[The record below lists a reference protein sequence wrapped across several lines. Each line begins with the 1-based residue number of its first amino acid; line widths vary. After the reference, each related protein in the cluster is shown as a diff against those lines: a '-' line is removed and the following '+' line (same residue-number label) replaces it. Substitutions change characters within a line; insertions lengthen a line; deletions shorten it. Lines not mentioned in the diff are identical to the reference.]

1 MNGVPLKWIYNYS
14 NDYEQIK
21 NVIEYHGSNLDLNA
35 YKESH
40 TAYRDYDRNVLWQ
53 VIDPRIGKLLID
65 KGILVNE
72 RIDYDSPLLFH
83 ARSGNM
89 GILRII
95 LESNMFEKN
104 DIIRALKELNELRLE
119 SKNRYD
125 DVREEIC
132 LILTQWDMLSSI

>member
-1 MNGVPLKWIYNYS
+1 MKGVPLKWIYNYS
-14 NDYEQIK
+14 RDYEQIK
-21 NVIEYHGSNLDLNA
+21 NMIEYHGSDLDLNA

-40 TAYRDYDRNVLWQ
+40 TAYRGYDRNVLWQ

-72 RIDYDSPLLFH
+72 RIDDDSPLLFH
-83 ARSGNM
+83 SRSGNM
-89 GILRII
+89 GILRVI

-104 DIIRALKELNELRLE
+104 DITRALRELNELRLE

-125 DVREEIC
+125 DVREEIY
-132 LILTQWDMLSSI
+132 LILTRFQ